1 MLQLNIENQPQPQF
15 NHKEKFVNNLFG
27 NEVENVLTDLKTDLS
42 IYSLYQNLVLKDNMF
57 ASFCKIGLFFLG
69 SVGILMCLSSPM
81 LILFMIL
88 FTSFNVIKLAIEAD
102 RKQYLAK
109 LENINE
115 IKPKYMFSL
124 RNRKL
129 WEKLED
135 KKDSIIKNLK
145 KLENLGVFDEEI
157 ILKIVD
163 NEKMSDF
170 YKNMKIIKKEHEIID
185 SYVKPN
191 ELILSFEDFKKRENI
206 KNNNLGNKSF
216 ENLKTSVDEL
226 YYVFK
231 NIQLSLI
238 KK

>member
-15 NHKEKFVNNLFG
+15 NHKEKFVNNLFS
-27 NEVENVLTDLKTDLS
+27 NEVENVLTELKTDLS
-42 IYSLYQNLVLKDNMF
+42 AYSLYQNLVLKDNMF
-57 ASFCKIGLFFLG
+57 ASFCKVGLFFLG
-69 SVGILMCLSSPM
+69 SVSILMYLSSPM
-81 LILFMIL
+81 LVLFMIL
-88 FTSFNVIKLAIEAD
+88 FTSFNVIKLTIKAD
-102 RKQYLAK
+102 KKKYLAK

-115 IKPKYMFSL
+115 IKPKYIFSL
-124 RNRKL
+124 RNKKL

-185 SYVKPN
+185 NYVKPN

-206 KNNNLGNKSF
+206 KNNNLGNKTF